1 MVIIVAFDRLF
12 EAESIGK
19 CKLKN
24 RIVMAPMGN
33 INMADPIGRPMNK
46 MIEYFI
52 ERAKGGAGL
61 LITGLIPVSY
71 GIDPTVSEDNNT
83 TYFPRIDGTS
93 RTRLSGW
100 RDLTAGVKPYGA
112 KIFIQ
117 LTAGLGRVGSPEVL
131 LKGKLLKSSS
141 INRNFYMPQL
151 PHLPLSDRNIRKIVK
166 SFGQCAVNAK
176 VSGFDGVQL
185 HGHEGYLMDQ
195 LTSSQWNRRK
205 LGRYKNKHQFGID
218 VVKEIKKRC
227 GDDFPIMYRLDL
239 TQALQESYGDTVFKK
254 RFGGK
259 ERSIEDGL
267 EFCKLLYEAGVDAF
281 DVDKGCY
288 DNWFWP
294 HPPAYFDDAI
304 YAEELA
310 GRLMSY
316 FKSEGINAKVVAV
329 GKMGKPEVAE
339 KVLESGWADFVML
352 GRPLL
357 ADPYWP
363 RKVREGRVQ
372 EIVHCIGDHEACL
385 ESLKMGGHPCCSVNP
400 YAGFEDSKAL
410 NKAEHIKK
418 VAIIGAGPA
427 GCEAAITAYKRGH
440 KVTVFEKNDYIG
452 GQLHVGGKM
461 EIKHDVKRYLS
472 NLVYQMALLQQ
483 DGLNVEFNREVSAFD
498 LKDKFDVVICCNGLK
513 VEIPF
518 IEGIDDIAYQ
528 EVRSFLLNDMA
539 LPEGV
544 KNVLIVGGGIIGCE
558 VAYSLAHERGVDVTV
573 VGRNNHLMPDTVQ
586 TNRAQMLWMMM
597 GDGSPSGEKSAALTS
612 PITVYNA
619 SELEKLSGGKAY
631 LRVNRSRADPYTPWK
646 SLIPENVVDPF
657 ERRLDPTNVEE
668 HVIDADYVIFATGG
682 MPDDGL
688 YYELLEQNI
697 ANEVY
702 SVGDSKKPGRVWD
715 AVNGANEVAR
725 NI

>member
-1 MVIIVAFDRLF
+1 VAFDILF

-24 RIVMAPMGN
+24 RIIMAPMGN

-46 MIEYFI
+46 MIDYFI

-61 LITGLIPVSY
+61 LITGLVPVSY
-71 GIDPTVSEDNNT
+71 GIDPTVSEDNDT

-131 LKGKLLKSSS
+131 LKGKILRSSS
-141 INRNFYMPQL
+141 INRNFYIPQL
-151 PHLPLSDRNIRKIVK
+151 PHLPFSDRKIRKIVK

-195 LTSSQWNRRK
+195 LTSGAWNRRK

-218 VVKEIKKRC
+218 VVREIKKRC
-227 GDDFPIMYRLDL
+227 GEDFPILYRLDL
-239 TQALQESYGDTVFKK
+239 TQALQESYGDAVFKK

-259 ERSIEDGL
+259 ERSIEEGL
-267 EFCKLLYEAGVDAF
+267 EFCKSLYEAGVDAF

-310 GRLMSY
+310 GRLKNY
-316 FKSEGINAKVVAV
+316 FKTQDINAKVVAV

-339 KVLESGWADFVML
+339 NVLKSGWADFVML

-363 RKVREGRVQ
+363 RKVREGRVE

-400 YAGFEDSKAL
+400 YAGFEDSKKL
-410 NKAEHIKK
+410 TPTETVKK

-427 GCEAAITAYKRGH
+427 GCEAALTSFKRGH
-440 KVTVFEKNDYIG
+440 DVTIFEKDDHIG
-452 GQLHVGGKM
+452 GQLHIGSKM
-461 EIKHDVKRYLS
+461 HIKHDVRRYLD
-472 NLVYQMALLQQ
+472 NLSYQIDILRKE
-483 DGLNVEFNREVSAFD
+483 GLNVVFNTEVHPDD
-498 LKDKFDVVICCNGLK
+498 LGGKFDVIICCNGLK
-513 VEIPF
+513 IELPF
-518 IEGIDDIAYQ
+518 IEGMDDIAYQ
-528 EVRSFLLNDMA
+528 DAGSFLRNNMI
-539 LPEGV
+539 LPDGV
-544 KNVLIVGGGIIGCE
+544 GKVLVLGGGIIGCE
-558 VAYSLAHERGVDVTV
+558 IAYSLAYEKDIDVTI
-573 VGRNNHLMPDTVQ
+573 VGRNNHLMADTVH

-597 GDGSPSGEKSAALTS
+597 GDGSPSGAKKDAIKR
-612 PITVYNA
+612 PIVVYNA
-619 SELEKLSGGKAY
+619 SELVKFSDGMAHL
-631 LRVNRSRADPYTPWK
+631 LVNRSRADPYTPWK
-646 SLIPENVVDPF
+646 SLIPENVVNPF
-657 ERRLDPTNVEE
+657 EKTIDPANVDE
-668 HVIDADYVIFATGG
+668 HIVDFDYVIFATGG
-682 MPDDGL
+682 QSDDSL
-688 YYELLEQNI
+688 YYRLLKENAATEI
-697 ANEVY
+697 Y

-715 AVNGANEVAR
+715 AVTGANEVAR